1 VERSNLGDHERHVT
15 SILLDKDGQSRP
27 ARPAAPLWQVIP
39 DDLKFFPTPQW
50 VMWHWALN
58 RDGRWTKPPFQRN
71 GDLADSSDPRTWTTF
86 DAVLATYLESGT
98 LFDGVGFEFGNTPF
112 CGWDFDHCLHG
123 DVIDPDFLPFIR
135 QLDSYVEIS
144 PSGTGVHVLALASL
158 AKLEG
163 RKRGFPT
170 PEEPK
175 RAIECYDSGRF
186 FTVTGNRL

>member
-1 VERSNLGDHERHVT
+1 M
-15 SILLDKDGQSRP
+15 
-27 ARPAAPLWQVIP
+27 P
-39 DDLKFFPTPQW
+39 DDLKFFRTPQW
-50 VMWHWALN
+50 CLWHYVL

-71 GDLADSSDPRTWTTF
+71 GEPAKSDDPRTWTTF
-86 DAVLATYLESGT
+86 DVVLAAYLESAC
-98 LFDGVGFEFGNTPF
+98 FDGVGFMFGGTGF

-123 DVIDPDFLPFIR
+123 DVIDSDFLPLIQ

-144 PSGTGVHVLALASL
+144 PSGTGMHVLALASL
-158 AKLEG
+158 AGLEG

-175 RAIECYDSGRF
+175 RAIECYDSGRY